1 LGLKEGQACKR
12 AGVSQE
18 VKGFMNVNPVSVN
31 SVNANATNR
40 AELSAEDFWQ
50 LLLTHL
56 QMQDPFETADMNQML
71 QQFVT
76 LQAAREMARVS
87 DSLQRLQALLM
98 LGRVVSGEWE
108 GEAFTGTVVGVSLSG
123 TPTLSVKVGDRNFAV
138 PASAVWQVALGSESF
153 FSTQA

>member
-1 LGLKEGQACKR
+1 
-12 AGVSQE
+12 
-18 VKGFMNVNPVSVN
+18 
-31 SVNANATNR
+31 
-40 AELSAEDFWQ
+40 
-50 LLLTHL
+50 
-56 QMQDPFETADMNQML
+56 MNQML

>member
-56 QMQDPFETADMNQML
+56 QMQDPFETR
-71 QQFVT
+71 T
-76 LQAAREMARVS
+76 
-87 DSLQRLQALLM
+87 
-98 LGRVVSGEWE
+98 
-108 GEAFTGTVVGVSLSG
+108 
-123 TPTLSVKVGDRNFAV
+123 
-138 PASAVWQVALGSESF
+138 
-153 FSTQA
+153 

>member
-1 LGLKEGQACKR
+1 
-12 AGVSQE
+12 
-18 VKGFMNVNPVSVN
+18 MNVNPVSANLVKVN
-31 SVNANATNR
+31 TTNR

-56 QMQDPFETADMNQML
+56 QMQDPFETADTNQML

-108 GEAFTGTVVGVSLSG
+108 GEAFTGMVVGVSLSG
-123 TPTLSVKVGDRNFAV
+123 TPTLSVRVGNQNFVV
-138 PASAVWQVALGSESF
+138 PASAIWQVALGSESL
-153 FSTQA
+153 FSAQA

>member
-1 LGLKEGQACKR
+1 MCKR
-12 AGVSQE
+12 VGVFLE
-18 VKGFMNVNPVSVN
+18 VKSFMNVNPVSVK
-31 SVNANATNR
+31 SVNVNATNR

-56 QMQDPFETADMNQML
+56 QMQDPFETADMNQMM

-76 LQAAREMARVS
+76 LQAAREMSRVS
-87 DSLQRLQALLM
+87 DSLQRLQAMLM

-108 GEAFTGTVVGVSLSG
+108 GEAFTGTVVGISLSG
-123 TPTLSVKVGDRNFAV
+123 VPTLSVKVGDQNFVV
-138 PASAVWQVALGSESF
+138 PASAVWQVALGSESL

>member
-1 LGLKEGQACKR
+1 
-12 AGVSQE
+12 
-18 VKGFMNVNPVSVN
+18 MNVNPVSANLVKVN
-31 SVNANATNR
+31 TTNR

-56 QMQDPFETADMNQML
+56 QMQDPFETADTNQML

-123 TPTLSVKVGDRNFAV
+123 TPTLSVRVGNQNFVV
-138 PASAVWQVALGSESF
+138 PASAIWQVALGSDSP
-153 FSTQA
+153 FSAQA

>member
-1 LGLKEGQACKR
+1 
-12 AGVSQE
+12 
-18 VKGFMNVNPVSVN
+18 MNVNPVSANLVKVN
-31 SVNANATNR
+31 TTNR

-56 QMQDPFETADMNQML
+56 QMQDLFETADTNQML

-123 TPTLSVKVGDRNFAV
+123 TPTLSVRVGNQNFVV
-138 PASAVWQVALGSESF
+138 PASAIWQVALGSDSP
-153 FSTQA
+153 FSAQA

>member
-1 LGLKEGQACKR
+1 
-12 AGVSQE
+12 
-18 VKGFMNVNPVSVN
+18 MNVNPVSAN
-31 SVNANATNR
+31 SVNVNAMNR
-40 AELSAEDFWQ
+40 AELSMEDFWQ

-76 LQAAREMARVS
+76 LQAARETARVS
-87 DSLQRLQALLM
+87 DALHRLQALLM

-123 TPTLSVKVGDRNFAV
+123 TPTLSVKVSNQNFAV
-138 PASAVWQVALGSESF
+138 PASAVWQVALSSESV

>member
-1 LGLKEGQACKR
+1 
-12 AGVSQE
+12 
-18 VKGFMNVNPVSVN
+18 MNVNPVSANLVKVN
-31 SVNANATNR
+31 TTNR

-56 QMQDPFETADMNQML
+56 QMQDPFETADTNQML

-123 TPTLSVKVGDRNFAV
+123 TPTLSVRVGNQNFVV
-138 PASAVWQVALGSESF
+138 PASAIWQVALGSESL
-153 FSTQA
+153 FSAQA